1 MKDKLWYPVVFMF
14 VITAVFSSVLIG
26 FSRAT
31 RERVEANERLA
42 FEKAVVS
49 VLPIELPADAGN
61 LEIHRAFVEQVQEPA
76 AATGGAYVLRRDGEI
91 AAYALPF
98 EGQGFWAPIK
108 GILGLKE
115 DRRTITGFAIYEQK
129 ETPGLGAEIN
139 EPKFKNQFPGKRL
152 AEGPAAVGIV
162 PRSAAP
168 GESEV
173 YAVTG
178 ATQTSTRLE
187 KLLNES
193 IAAWRERL
201 SSTST
206 SEK

>member
-1 MKDKLWYPVVFMF
+1 MKDAPWYPVVYMF

-31 RERVEANERLA
+31 REHVEANQRLA

-49 VLPIELPADAGN
+49 VLPINLPANAGN
-61 LEIHRAFVEQVQEPA
+61 LAIHQAFVSQVETPTND
-76 AATGGAYVLRRDGEI
+76 TGGAYVLRRDGGI
-91 AAYALPF
+91 VAYALPF

-108 GILGLKE
+108 GILGLKD

-139 EPKFKNQFPGKRL
+139 QPKFKNQFPGKKL
-152 AEGPAAVGIV
+152 AKGEPALGIVSPAAT
-162 PRSAAP
+162 PD
-168 GESEV
+168 ENEV

-187 KLLNES
+187 KLLNEN
-193 IAAWRERL
+193 IAAWRARL
-201 SSTST
+201 
-206 SEK
+206 